1 MKSTYES
8 FFNTELVS
16 EIKISPEL
24 ETVQKLMPISQE
36 DYDRLKQSIERD
48 GKIREPL
55 KGYQD
60 KVGNFFLLSGW
71 TRLKIA
77 KELGFKIV
85 PVDFIE
91 GLDSKEKRESFAISE
106 NLDRRHLT
114 TELKR
119 ELVKYFLKLNPEK
132 SDREMS
138 KKTGMSDK
146 TINKIREDLESRS
159 EIPNVGK
166 RDSLG
171 RKVGE
176 KKARSEFP
184 NVKNKPSK
192 ISQNQSS
199 KVSKGKVSI
208 DPKIRIKE
216 LKSEIKTLE
225 TELKGKKK
233 ELQKLEKK
241 SK

>member
-60 KVGNFFLLSGW
+60 KVGTFFLLSGW

-77 KELGFKIV
+77 RELGFKTV
-85 PVDFIE
+85 PVDYIE
-91 GLDSKEKRESFAISE
+91 GLDTKENRESFAISE

-114 TELKR
+114 TEQKR

-132 SDREMS
+132 SDRQLAKE
-138 KKTGMSDK
+138 TGVSDK
-146 TINKIREDLESRS
+146 TVNKIRENLKSRS
-159 EIPNVGK
+159 EIPNVDK
-166 RDSLG
+166 ADSLG
-171 RKVGE
+171 RKVGD
-176 KKARSEFP
+176 KKTRSEIP
-184 NVKNKPSK
+184 NVKNNPSK
-192 ISQNQSS
+192 TSQNQSS
-199 KVSKGKVSI
+199 KVPKGKSTI
-208 DPKIRIKE
+208 DPKIRIRE

-225 TELKGKKK
+225 TELKERRK

>member
-16 EIKISPEL
+16 EVKISSEL

-36 DYDRLKQSIERD
+36 DYNRLKQSIERD

-77 KELGFKIV
+77 SELGFKTV

-114 TELKR
+114 TEQKR

-132 SDREMS
+132 SDREIS
-138 KKTGMSDK
+138 KQTGVSHP
-146 TINKIREDLESRS
+146 TISKIREDEISR
-159 EIPNVGK
+159 GK
-166 RDSLG
+166 IYHVEKKDSLG
-171 RKVGE
+171 RKVGD
-176 KKARSEFP
+176 KKS
-184 NVKNKPSK
+184 VKKT
-192 ISQNQSS
+192 SQSSLKQSS
-199 KVSKGKVSI
+199 KVSKGKVSN
-208 DPKIRIKE
+208 DSRTRIKE
-216 LKSEIKTLE
+216 LKAEIKTLE
-225 TELKGKKK
+225 TELGKKKK
-233 ELQKLEKK
+233 ELAKLQK
-241 SK
+241 

>member
-16 EIKISPEL
+16 EVKISSEL

-36 DYDRLKQSIERD
+36 DYNRLKQSIERD

-77 KELGFKIV
+77 SELGFKTV

-114 TELKR
+114 TEQKR

-132 SDREMS
+132 SDREIS
-138 KKTGMSDK
+138 KQTGVSHP
-146 TINKIREDLESRS
+146 TISKIREDEISR
-159 EIPNVGK
+159 GK
-166 RDSLG
+166 IYHVEKKDSLG
-171 RKVGE
+171 RKVGD
-176 KKARSEFP
+176 KKS
-184 NVKNKPSK
+184 VKKT
-192 ISQNQSS
+192 SQSSLKQSS
-199 KVSKGKVSI
+199 KVSKGKVSL
-208 DPKIRIKE
+208 DSRTRIKE
-216 LKSEIKTLE
+216 LKAEIKTLE
-225 TELKGKKK
+225 TELGKKKK
-233 ELQKLEKK
+233 ELAKLQK
-241 SK
+241 

>member
-36 DYDRLKQSIERD
+36 DYDRLKQSIEED

-77 KELGFKIV
+77 SELGFKTV

-91 GLDSKEKRESFAISE
+91 GLDTKEKRESFAISE
-106 NLDRRHLT
+106 NLDRRHFT
-114 TELKR
+114 TEQKR
-119 ELVKYFLKLNPEK
+119 ELTKYFLRLNPEK
-132 SDREMS
+132 SDREIS
-138 KKTGMSDK
+138 KQVGVDHKTVSK
-146 TINKIREDLESRS
+146 LREKEISRG
-159 EIPNVGK
+159 EIPHVEK
-166 RDSLG
+166 KDSLG
-171 RKVGE
+171 RKVGDKRPS
-176 KKARSEFP
+176 KKA
-184 NVKNKPSK
+184 SK
-192 ISQNQSS
+192 TSQNQSS
-199 KVSKGKVSI
+199 KVPKGKSTI
-208 DPKIRIKE
+208 DPKKRIRE
-216 LKSEIKTLE
+216 LVSEIKTLE
-225 TELKGKKK
+225 TELNKKRK
-233 ELQKLEKK
+233 ELQKLVSK

>member
-8 FFNTELVS
+8 FFNTESVS

-36 DYDRLKQSIERD
+36 DYNRLKQSIERD

-77 KELGFKIV
+77 SELGFKTV

-91 GLDSKEKRESFAISE
+91 GLDTKEKRESFAISE

-114 TELKR
+114 TEQKR

-132 SDREMS
+132 SDREIS
-138 KKTGMSDK
+138 KQTGVDHKTVS
-146 TINKIREDLESRS
+146 TNREILESTG
-159 EIPNVGK
+159 EIPQFNETVGK
-166 RDSLG
+166 DGKSRP
-171 RKVGE
+171 RKT
-176 KKARSEFP
+176 KKS
-184 NVKNKPSK
+184 PSK
-192 ISQNQSS
+192 TSQNQSS

-225 TELKGKKK
+225 TELKEKKK
-233 ELQKLEKK
+233 ELQKLETKTK
-241 SK
+241 

>member
-36 DYDRLKQSIERD
+36 DYDRLKKSIERD

-77 KELGFKIV
+77 SELGFKVV
-85 PVDFIE
+85 PVDYIE
-91 GLDSKEKRESFAISE
+91 GLDTKERRESFAISE

-114 TELKR
+114 TEQKR

-132 SDREMS
+132 SDREIS
-138 KKTGMSDK
+138 KQTGVSHP
-146 TINKIREDLESRS
+146 TVSKIREEEISR
-159 EIPNVGK
+159 GK
-166 RDSLG
+166 IFHVEKTDSLG
-171 RKVGE
+171 RKVGN
-176 KKARSEFP
+176 KKTRSEIP
-184 NVKNKPSK
+184 NVKNNPSK
-192 ISQNQSS
+192 TSQNQSS
-199 KVSKGKVSI
+199 KVPKGKSTI
-208 DPKIRIKE
+208 DPKKRIRE
-216 LKSEIKTLE
+216 LVSEIKTLE
-225 TELKGKKK
+225 TELNKKRK
-233 ELQKLEKK
+233 ELQKLV
-241 SK
+241 SKAK